1 MYFAALLAR
10 TEDGWE
16 ASDTELDDV
25 ETLSDLSDLAREAAA
40 EADAEDDTVLVFI
53 EQEDA
58 WFGVVRVDGEDDPR
72 IYVSDAAA
80 AARSS
85 YGEILLTDEL
95 LGKDPGADELDALDL
110 DGTEDG
116 EPDTAAADGDDDD
129 ETDDGGGGGVPGSEL
144 PAGPLGDR
152 DILADLGVPEKELL
166 ALDGADALSEI
177 ADALG
182 AAEVLETVR

>member
-25 ETLSDLSDLAREAAA
+25 ETLSDLTDLAREASV
-40 EADAEDDTVLVFI
+40 DDDTVLVFI
-53 EQEDA
+53 EQEDG
-58 WFGVVRVDGEDDPR
+58 WFGVVRVDGEEDPR

-95 LGKDPGADELDALDL
+95 LGREPDDDVPDLDSLDL

-116 EPDTAAADGDDDD
+116 EPDNEADSD
-129 ETDDGGGGGVPGSEL
+129 EDEDEDVTSGEAVPHS
-144 PAGPLGDR
+144 PVGDR
-152 DILADLGVPEKELL
+152 EVLADLGVSEKELL
-166 ALDGADALSEI
+166 ALGEGDALNTI

>member
-25 ETLSDLSDLAREAAA
+25 ETLSDLTDLAREASVD
-40 EADAEDDTVLVFI
+40 EDTVLVFI

-58 WFGVVRVDGEDDPR
+58 WFGVVRVDGEEDPR
-72 IYVSDAAA
+72 IYVSDASA

-85 YGEILLTDEL
+85 YGGEILLTDEL
-95 LGKDPGADELDALDL
+95 LGREPGGAEDTIAALEELVGL

-116 EPDTAAADGDDDD
+116 EPTPADNDHDTTTNDDEDDD
-129 ETDDGGGGGVPGSEL
+129 
-144 PAGPLGDR
+144 
-152 DILADLGVPEKELL
+152 
-166 ALDGADALSEI
+166 
-177 ADALG
+177 
-182 AAEVLETVR
+182 